1 MTISCV
7 SKGVSIADSISIRIG
22 GANGDGID
30 SAGQLIARLL
40 GHSGLYVFAYRG
52 YQSVIRGGN
61 VWHQVRAS
69 PEKLYSYGDTIDVLI
84 ALTKDS
90 LESNLH
96 LVSKNGVVIYDSKVP
111 GIDDAAKNRQD
122 LQLVSMPLTDM
133 AVKSGGSFIYR
144 NSVAIG
150 FVCKLIGVGEDAVDK
165 AVANTF
171 KYKPD
176 EVKPNLDAVNLG
188 YGFESKAALGKRLEI
203 GNAPKV
209 RYFMSGNEALALG
222 AYSAGCKFYAAY
234 PMTPASSILEWFA
247 KHENLGVL
255 FKQTEDEIAAI
266 NMTIGAASAGVRA
279 MCGTSG
285 GGFSLMVEALG
296 LAGMIE
302 APIVVV
308 ESQRGG
314 PSTGLP
320 TKTEQG
326 DLLFV
331 MHASQG
337 EFPRIVVAPRNV
349 EECFYVG
356 AEAFNL
362 AERYQCPVIVLMD
375 LFLSEHIESIEVDPG
390 RISVDRGLV
399 ATDAPKDDRFK
410 RYAFTENG
418 ISPRSIPGTK
428 GNAFVAA
435 SDEHDEYGNLIS
447 DVLVGL
453 EEYVELRKKM
463 HDKRMRKMDTMLKD
477 GAIEMPLVV
486 NEKADIF
493 IVTFGSTTE
502 SATEAL
508 QLLNERGINAGLI
521 AFSYMLPMDSGK
533 VKALLVGKH
542 LVDVECNATAQLAK
556 VISMNT
562 GIDIAERVLKYDG
575 EAITAGE
582 ITEGIVN
589 YAKR

>member
-1 MTISCV
+1 MVESV
-7 SKGVSIADSISIRIG
+7 SIRIS

-30 SAGQLIARLL
+30 SAGQLLARLL
-40 GHSGLYVFAYRG
+40 GHNGLYVFGYRG

-61 VWHQVRAS
+61 VWHHVRAS
-69 PEKLYSYGDTIDVLI
+69 PEKLYSYGNDIDVLI
-84 ALTKDS
+84 SLTKDS

-96 LVSKNGVVIYDSKVP
+96 LVAPGGIVIYDSKVP
-111 GIDDAAKNRQD
+111 GIDDAAKKRADIQA
-122 LQLVSMPLTDM
+122 VSMPLTDM
-133 AVKSGGSFIYR
+133 AVKAGGSFIYR

-150 FVCKLIGVGEDAVDK
+150 LVCRLIGVGRDVIDK
-165 AVANTF
+165 AVANAF
-171 KYKPD
+171 KYKP
-176 EVKPNLDAVNLG
+176 EFVKQNVDAVNSG
-188 YGFESKAALGKRLEI
+188 YDFESNALLKKKIEI
-203 GNAPKV
+203 GSTPKNK
-209 RYFMSGNEALALG
+209 YLMGGNEALALG
-222 AYSAGCKFYAAY
+222 AYAGGCKFYAAY

-266 NMTIGAASAGVRA
+266 NMTIGAASTGVRA

-337 EFPRIVVAPRNV
+337 EFPRIVVAPRSV

-356 AEAFNL
+356 ANAFNL
-362 AERYQCPVIVLMD
+362 AERYQCPVIVLLD
-375 LFLSEHIESIEVDPG
+375 LFLSEHFESVDIDPS
-390 RISVDRGLV
+390 RVAVDRGLV
-399 ATDAPKDDRFK
+399 VTEAPKDGRFK
-410 RYAFTENG
+410 RYAITDSG

-428 GNAFVAA
+428 GTAFVAS
-435 SDEHDEYGNLIS
+435 SDEHNEYGELIS
-447 DVLVGL
+447 DILVGL
-453 EEYVELRKKM
+453 DEYVQLRKRM
-463 HDKRMRKMDTMLKD
+463 HDKRLRKMDTMIKD
-477 GAIEMPLVV
+477 GVIEMPSVT

-508 QLLNERGINAGLI
+508 ELLKGRGVNAGMI
-521 AFSYMLPMDSGK
+521 AFSYLLPMDSAK
-533 VKALLVGKH
+533 VKALLTGKN

-556 VISMNT
+556 VIAMST
-562 GIDIAERVLKYDG
+562 GIQIQQKFLKYDG
-575 EAITAGE
+575 EAITSAEIAGA
-582 ITEGIVN
+582 VMD

>member
-1 MTISCV
+1 MAGSV
-7 SKGVSIADSISIRIG
+7 SIRIS

-30 SAGQLIARLL
+30 SAGQLLARLL
-40 GHSGLYVFAYRG
+40 GHNGLSVFGFRG

-61 VWHQVRAS
+61 VWHHVRAS
-69 PEKLYSYGDTIDVLI
+69 SDKLYSYGNVIDVLI
-84 ALTKDS
+84 SLTKDS

-96 LVSKNGVVIYDSKVP
+96 LVAKDGIVIYDNKVP
-111 GIDDAAKNRQD
+111 GIEEAAKKRSDVQT
-122 LQLVSMPLTDM
+122 VSMPLTDM

-150 FVCKLIGVGEDAVDK
+150 FVCRLIGISEDTIDK
-165 AVANTF
+165 AVTNAF

-176 EVKPNLDAVNLG
+176 FIKQNVEAVNLG
-188 YGFESKAALGKRLEI
+188 YGFESSVKLDKKIAI
-203 GNAPKV
+203 GNAPKD
-209 RYFMSGNEALALG
+209 RYLMEGNEALALG

-234 PMTPASSILEWFA
+234 PMTPASGILEWFA

-266 NMTIGAASAGVRA
+266 NMTIGAASTGVRA

-308 ESQRGG
+308 ESQRSG

-337 EFPRIVVAPRNV
+337 EFPRIVVAPRSV

-356 AEAFNL
+356 ANAFNL
-362 AERYQCPVIVLMD
+362 AERYQCPVIVLLD
-375 LFLSEHIESIEVDPG
+375 LFLSEHFESVDLDQDK
-390 RISVDRGLV
+390 IVVDRGLV
-399 ATDAPKDDRFK
+399 VAGAPKDGDFK
-410 RYAFTENG
+410 RYAITENG
-418 ISPRSIPGTK
+418 VSPRAIPGTK
-428 GNAFVAA
+428 GTAFVAS
-435 SDEHDEYGNLIS
+435 SDEHDEHGKLIS
-447 DVLVGL
+447 DVFSGIK
-453 EEYVELRKKM
+453 EYTELRERM
-463 HDKRMRKMDTMLKD
+463 HEKRMRKLETMLND
-477 GAIEMPLVV
+477 GAIEMPMVV
-486 NEKADIF
+486 NESADIF

-508 QLLNERGINAGLI
+508 ELLKEQGINAGMI
-521 AFSYMLPMDSGK
+521 AFSYLLPMHSEKVKELLSGK
-533 VKALLVGKH
+533 K
-542 LVDVECNATAQLAK
+542 LVDVECNATGQLAK
-556 VISMNT
+556 VIMMNT
-562 GIDIAERVLKYDG
+562 GVEMRNRVLKYDG
-575 EAITAGE
+575 EAITSAE
-582 ITEGIVN
+582 IAEGVMRC
-589 YAKR
+589 AKK

>member
-1 MTISCV
+1 M
-7 SKGVSIADSISIRIG
+7 AESISIRIS

-30 SAGQLIARLL
+30 SAGQLLARLL
-40 GHSGLYVFAYRG
+40 GHNGLSVFGYRG

-61 VWHQVRAS
+61 VWHHIRAS
-69 PEKLYSYGDTIDVLI
+69 PEKLYSYGNDIDVLI
-84 ALTKDS
+84 SLTKDS
-90 LESNLH
+90 LETNLH
-96 LVSKNGVVIYDSKVP
+96 LVCQGGIVIYDNKVP
-111 GIDDAAKNRQD
+111 GIEEAAKKRADVQA
-122 LQLVSMPLTDM
+122 VSMPLTEM
-133 AVKSGGSFIYR
+133 AIKTGGSFIYR

-150 FVCKLIGVGEDAVDK
+150 FVCKLMGISEDTIDK
-165 AVANTF
+165 AVTNAF

-176 EVKPNLDAVNLG
+176 FIKQNVDAVNLG
-188 YGFESKAALGKRLEI
+188 YGFESNATLKKKIAI
-203 GNAPKV
+203 GEGPKDK
-209 RYFMSGNEALALG
+209 YLMDGNEALAMG

-308 ESQRGG
+308 ESQRSG

-337 EFPRIVVAPRNV
+337 EFPRIVVAPRSV

-356 AEAFNL
+356 ANAFNL
-362 AERYQCPVIVLMD
+362 AERYQCPVIVLLD
-375 LFLSEHIESIEVDPG
+375 LFLSEHFESVDIDPDKVV
-390 RISVDRGLV
+390 VDRGLV
-399 ATDAPKDDRFK
+399 VSEAPKDGDFK
-410 RYAFTENG
+410 RYAITENG

-428 GNAFVAA
+428 GTAFVAS
-435 SDEHDEYGNLIS
+435 SDEHDEHGRLIS
-447 DVLVGL
+447 DIFSGID
-453 EEYVELRKKM
+453 EYVKLGERM
-463 HDKRMRKMDTMLKD
+463 HDKRMKKLETMLGD
-477 GAIEMPLVV
+477 GVIDMPSVV
-486 NEKADIF
+486 NESANIF

-508 QLLNERGINAGLI
+508 GLLKEQGVNAGLI
-521 AFSYMLPMDSGK
+521 AFSYLLPMHSEDVKKLLTGK
-533 VKALLVGKH
+533 R

-556 VISMNT
+556 VIMMNT
-562 GIDIAERVLKYDG
+562 GIEMRDRVLKYDG
-575 EAITAGE
+575 EAITSAE
-582 ITEGIVN
+582 IAEGVMRC
-589 YAKR
+589 AKK